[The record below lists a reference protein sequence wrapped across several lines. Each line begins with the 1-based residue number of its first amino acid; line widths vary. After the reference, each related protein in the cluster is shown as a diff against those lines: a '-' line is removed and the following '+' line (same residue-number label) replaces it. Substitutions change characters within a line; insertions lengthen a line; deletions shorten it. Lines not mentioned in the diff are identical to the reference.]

1 MSIKEIGEREFLKR
15 IKDLVDEIADA
26 RLGFDED
33 ASDIPISEHKNI
45 IVNVDTFVRETD
57 WLPGMTEAQA
67 GRKTAVMA
75 LSDIVA
81 KGATPLATLL
91 SLCVPKEFD
100 ALAAQELVRGFSQ
113 YCVKTGVPFI
123 GGDVGS
129 SNDVV
134 LTGVAIGIS
143 PPEGIIKRGGAGNGD
158 IIAVTG
164 DFGLTSVAFEIVL
177 NRKKADDDLRSRAIG
192 AAYRPDI
199 HFGVVS
205 ALAEKGLV
213 SASMDSSDGL
223 GITLNTMAAQGGVSF
238 LIEDLPTAE
247 GVAEFSK
254 DLSIPELK
262 LVMEGGEEFILVLAI
277 PAVHWDEAYELA
289 KKMHVP
295 LKKIGH
301 ASTGVGVYFETS
313 EGPLEISAA
322 GYDNFRE
329 WE

>member
-1 MSIKEIGEREFLKR
+1 MSTKEIGEREFLKR
-15 IKDLVDEIADA
+15 IRGLVDEIAGA

-33 ASDIPISEHKNI
+33 ASDIPISDTKNI
-45 IVNVDTFVRETD
+45 VINVDTFVRETD

-81 KGATPLATLL
+81 KGATPLATML

-129 SNDVV
+129 SKDVV
-134 LTGVAIGIS
+134 LTGVAIGVA
-143 PPEGIIKRGGAGNGD
+143 PPEGIVTRGGANDGD

-164 DFGLTSVAFEIVL
+164 DFGLTSVAFEVL
-177 NRKKADDDLRSRAIG
+177 LNGKSVDDDLRSKAIG

-199 HFGVVS
+199 HFGFIS
-205 ALAEKGLV
+205 ALAEAGAV

-223 GITLNTMAAQGGVSF
+223 GITLNTMAIQSGLSF
-238 LIEDLPTAE
+238 LIEDLPIAK
-247 GVAEFSK
+247 GLVPFSK
-254 DLSIPELK
+254 DTSIPEWK

-277 PAVHWDEAYELA
+277 PEESWEDANEIA
-289 KKMHVP
+289 KKMYVP
-295 LKKIGH
+295 LKRIGYT
-301 ASTGVGVYFETS
+301 STGEGVLHETS
-313 EGPLEISAA
+313 EGRHEISAA